1 MAYPQVEAD
10 LPNQPGG
17 TGPNA
22 EPGSSVTIVPM
33 ILLRNPG
40 RNDGGVAARFAP
52 IFAIFGIDTATND
65 FDVQTD
71 GTAVLVPVKVDATV
85 QNDLL
90 SDFAAWP
97 NPVTLLNNAAAFAF
111 PTYILRGSDLSGVG
125 LSDPQSAGC
134 QLGGE
139 PRVGD
144 HRRRPESRPAGCA
157 PHHGHLEDCGHPRRE
172 PRSHQP
178 TG

>member
-17 TGPNA
+17 TAGP
-22 EPGSSVTIVPM
+22 PGSSVTIVPM

-52 IFAIFGIDTATND
+52 FFAPFGIDTATND

-71 GTAVLVPVKVDATV
+71 GTAVLVPIKVDATV
-85 QNDLL
+85 QNDPL

-97 NPVTLLNNAAAFAF
+97 NPVTLMNNAAAFAF
-111 PTYILRGSDLSGVG
+111 PTYILRGTDVSAINLQVLNPLVSNLVGNFGSAIIGDGLTVDL
-125 LSDPQSAGC
+125 P
-134 QLGGE
+134 
-139 PRVGD
+139 GD
-144 HRRRPESRPAGCA
+144 LPRRRPVEGSGPPC
-157 PHHGHLEDCGHPRRE
+157 
-172 PRSHQP
+172 PRSSSHQSVR
-178 TG
+178 